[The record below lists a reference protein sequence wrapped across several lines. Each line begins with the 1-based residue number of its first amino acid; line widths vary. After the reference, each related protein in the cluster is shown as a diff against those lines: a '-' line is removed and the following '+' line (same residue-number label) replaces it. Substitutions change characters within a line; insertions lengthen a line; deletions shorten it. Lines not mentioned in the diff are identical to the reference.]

1 MKFASIIVT
10 RNKSCHVKTL
20 HTILRFNLFC
30 LQRGGV
36 ENEVV
41 FVNDDPFEK
50 SEIIHR
56 YMKTHERLFFVDYG
70 IHVDDE
76 SLKILFQNHD
86 GIGCLVLPG
95 VKEGIDWNMFK
106 NKVKN
111 KSKEPVE
118 QLGLSFDTVV
128 DRNKKI
134 SDGIYVVST
143 TSAKS
148 WLMLTKNVIKHI
160 KDKKSSNFKIY
171 PKLETMFSK
180 FKESDVKIHAYTKA
194 KLVMTYNHECISNI
208 LNAYGVKSN

>member
-30 LQRGGV
+30 LQKGGV

-118 QLGLSFDTVV
+118 QLGLSFETVV

-180 FKESDVKIHAYTKA
+180 FKDSGVKIHAYTKA

>member
-30 LQRGGV
+30 LQKGGV

-180 FKESDVKIHAYTKA
+180 FKDSGVKIHAYTKA

>member
-30 LQRGGV
+30 LQKGGV

-160 KDKKSSNFKIY
+160 KDKISSNFKIY

-180 FKESDVKIHAYTKA
+180 FKDSGVKIHAYTKA
-194 KLVMTYNHECISNI
+194 KLTMTYSHECISNI
-208 LNAYGVKSN
+208 LNATGVKSN

>member
-30 LQRGGV
+30 LQKGCV

-180 FKESDVKIHAYTKA
+180 FKDSGVKIHAYTKA

>member
-30 LQRGGV
+30 LQKGGV

-76 SLKILFQNHD
+76 SLKILFQKHD
-86 GIGCLVLPG
+86 GLGCLVLPG

-148 WLMLTKNVIKHI
+148 WLMLNKNVIKHI

-180 FKESDVKIHAYTKA
+180 FKESGVKIHAYTKA

>member
-30 LQRGGV
+30 LQKGGV

-41 FVNDDPFEK
+41 FVNDNPFEK

-180 FKESDVKIHAYTKA
+180 FKDSGVKIHAYTKA

>member
-30 LQRGGV
+30 LQKGGV

-148 WLMLTKNVIKHI
+148 WLMLNKNVIKHI

-180 FKESDVKIHAYTKA
+180 FKESGVKIHAYTKA

>member
-30 LQRGGV
+30 LQKGGV

-180 FKESDVKIHAYTKA
+180 FKESGVKIHAYTKA

>member
-30 LQRGGV
+30 LQKGGV

-134 SDGIYVVST
+134 SDGIYAVST

-180 FKESDVKIHAYTKA
+180 FKESGVKIHAYTKA

-208 LNAYGVKSN
+208 LNAAGVKSN